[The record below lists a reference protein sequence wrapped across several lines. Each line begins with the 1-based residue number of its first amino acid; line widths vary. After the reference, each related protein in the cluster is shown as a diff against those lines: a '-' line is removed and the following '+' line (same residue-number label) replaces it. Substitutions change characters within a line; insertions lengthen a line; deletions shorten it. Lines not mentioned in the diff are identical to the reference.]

1 MLIRGRLLALKQ
13 LQVIWIYF
21 ALLLQAVSWHCLC
34 LDFAMLSTE
43 NLGQKVL
50 WAKHFLQ
57 HLPLA
62 VRAGPT

>member
-13 LQVIWIYF
+13 LQVMWIYL
-21 ALLLQAVSWHCLC
+21 ALLLQAASWHSLC

-43 NLGQKVL
+43 NLSQKVL
-50 WAKHFLQ
+50 WAEPFLQ

-62 VRAGPT
+62 ARAGPT